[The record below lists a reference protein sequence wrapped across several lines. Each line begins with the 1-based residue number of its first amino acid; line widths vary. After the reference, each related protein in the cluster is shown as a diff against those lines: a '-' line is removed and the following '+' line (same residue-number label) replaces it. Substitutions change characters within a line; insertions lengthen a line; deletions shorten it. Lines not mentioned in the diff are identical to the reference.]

1 MRTPPRPL
9 ARRAPP
15 PIGLWVAALGG
26 SAALHAAALAAM
38 LFWPEREDAPQPG
51 GPEGVALIFEDTEA
65 RGAVPDPAGAAPAPR
80 EAGTAPEG
88 PMPPPGLAEAD
99 APPEQDSAPLAVP
112 PDAAEPP
119 PPLRLA
125 EPEAPVLAER
135 ATPVEASAPPDPA
148 PAVAEAAEPL
158 PPPPPAPPAE
168 PPPAAG
174 PQRLAALAPSP
185 SAGPAPARPG
195 PEPIRLNAG
204 AAALPDP
211 SAGARAMGA
220 VTPPAAAPGERNAP
234 PDYPAESRRRGE
246 EGVVRLTLRI
256 GSDGR
261 VESAEVTGSS
271 GYPALD
277 RAALDAVRRWRF
289 RPAVQAGLPVAASLG
304 TAVHFRLTDAERR

>member
-1 MRTPPRPL
+1 MRAPPRPP

-15 PIGLWVAALGG
+15 PIGLWVAGLGG

-38 LFWPEREDAPQPG
+38 LFWPGRDDAPQPG
-51 GPEGVALIFEDTEA
+51 APEGVALIFEDTEA
-65 RGAVPDPAGAAPAPR
+65 RGALPDPAGADLAPPETGVAAA
-80 EAGTAPEG
+80 EAI
-88 PMPPPGLAEAD
+88 PPPGLAEAD
-99 APPEQDSAPLAVP
+99 TPPAQDAAPPALP
-112 PDAAEPP
+112 PDTAEPP
-119 PPLRLA
+119 PPVRLA
-125 EPEAPVLAER
+125 APEPPVREESAAPAEAP
-135 ATPVEASAPPDPA
+135 APPA

-158 PPPPPAPPAE
+158 PPPPPAPQAE
-168 PPPAAG
+168 PSPSPA

-185 SAGPAPARPG
+185 PAGPGPARPR

-261 VESAEVTGSS
+261 VETAEVTGSS

-304 TAVHFRLTDAERR
+304 TAVHFRLTEAERR